1 MILVELE
8 VDGIRSHIEF
18 VSRQDSSA
26 HNGVHNSYV
35 ARIFLVEPTWDATGS
50 WMTSSGLQIVK
61 SFGNGVRAEDWLL
74 DCLSN
79 PSYLYLKYT

>member
-1 MILVELE
+1 MTILVTLE
-8 VDGIRSHIEF
+8 VDGVRAHIEY
-18 VSRQDSSA
+18 VERGGLDY
-26 HNGVHNSYV
+26 VHRSYV
-35 ARIFLVEPTWDATGS
+35 ARIFLREPTWDATGS
-50 WMTSSGLQIVK
+50 WMTDSGIQIVK